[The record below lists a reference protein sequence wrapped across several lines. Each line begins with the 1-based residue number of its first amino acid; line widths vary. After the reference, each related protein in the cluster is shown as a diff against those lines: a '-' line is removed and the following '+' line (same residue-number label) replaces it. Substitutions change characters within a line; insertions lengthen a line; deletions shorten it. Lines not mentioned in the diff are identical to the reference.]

1 MKKYIW
7 LLAALCLLLSGC
19 TPPPAALSA
28 ATPPPTQPTEKY
40 TPYFTDTD
48 ARLFY
53 ADVAYSSDAYPLL
66 GRLNNVYNGQAA
78 ALHDTLA
85 VTKLT
90 LTEQSVPYARW
101 VRVAFSKTGGQQQ
114 ESFTI
119 YENDF
124 VVASHPT
131 LKEVHCTAPS
141 GTYKAV
147 LGHLETV
154 MTAQRAYFSLQAER
168 INDDGYHAAG
178 YTLYDEN
185 GKEADVV
192 ATGQETPILEM
203 VGEDLVRVTAKDTTR
218 LYHTATGQSRQWA
231 TTVTDV
237 AGDRVAVAVGGEVT
251 VQELFA
257 TSSQCRLYVAAT
269 EDNPNPVRSLS
280 FSADGESLHIGVRN
294 AVGTAYDYTAAVQE
308 EIDGGTLRMLGD
320 WQAVLTEATEKE
332 EQQVAYNILKK
343 LRHKES
349 ELGYTFSGV
358 LKGHLQVGETDYLLC
373 ELGHWLTD
381 EEGGV
386 TEYETVAHLMVPSA
400 LYSGYLATIEDN
412 EIRWDTANDWFKK

>member
-1 MKKYIW
+1 MKKCIW
-7 LLAALCLLLSGC
+7 LLLALCLLLSGC
-19 TPPPAALSA
+19 QPPPATPSV
-28 ATPPPTQPTEKY
+28 ATPPPTQPAEEY

-48 ARLFY
+48 ARQFY
-53 ADVAYSSDAYPLL
+53 ADVTYSSDAYPLL
-66 GRLNNVYNGQAA
+66 GRLNNIYNGQTA
-78 ALHDTLA
+78 ALHDVLA
-85 VTKLT
+85 VTALT
-90 LTEQSVPYARW
+90 LTDQSVPYARW
-101 VRVAFSKTGGQQQ
+101 VRVAFSTTGGQQQ

-131 LKEVHCTAPS
+131 LKEVYCTAPS

-154 MTAQRAYFSLQAER
+154 LADQRRFFSLQTER

-178 YTLYDEN
+178 YTLYDED
-185 GKEADVV
+185 GEVADTV
-192 ATGQETPILEM
+192 ATGQETPVVEVM
-203 VGEDLVRVTAKDTTR
+203 SEGLVRVTVKETTR
-218 LYHTATGQSRQWA
+218 LYNTTTGQSGQWA

-237 AGDRVAVAVGGEVT
+237 AGDRVAVAMGGEVT
-251 VQELFA
+251 VSALFGSTA
-257 TSSQCRLYVAAT
+257 QCRLYVAAT
-269 EDNPNPVRSLS
+269 EDNPYPVRSLS
-280 FSADGESLHIGVRN
+280 FSADGNSLHIGVRN
-294 AVGTAYDYTAAVQE
+294 AAGTRYDYTAAVQE

-320 WQAVLTEATEKE
+320 WQAILTEATEKE
-332 EQQVAYNILKK
+332 EQQIAYNILKK

-349 ELGYTFSGV
+349 ELGYTFSSV

-381 EEGGV
+381 DEGNV

-400 LYSGYLATIEDN
+400 LYSGYVATLGDN
-412 EIRWDTANDWFKK
+412 EISWDTNDDWFKK